1 MIRDIQKVDDYI
13 ITAKRQIKKKLYSD
27 PDVIEVLDNP
37 DLNPDEPDSYV
48 GVNIMPSLL
57 IPGAITDKQNYICF
71 DVKRDELSKYNSYM
85 SNINYIFMVYAHED
99 LIKTKYGI
107 ERHDLLAYLVKDLFN
122 YSNFMGNQLVLIS
135 DTPGMMDSYY
145 ASRQMIFEAVTP
157 HELNRATQ
165 TNKHEFDEVYL

>member
-85 SNINYIFMVYAHED
+85 SNINYIFILTHTA
-99 LIKTKYGI
+99 
-107 ERHDLLAYLVKDLFN
+107 
-122 YSNFMGNQLVLIS
+122 
-135 DTPGMMDSYY
+135 
-145 ASRQMIFEAVTP
+145 
-157 HELNRATQ
+157 
-165 TNKHEFDEVYL
+165 